1 MVNMFSKARVSNL
14 IAGGTIAFTLYAIV
28 FQVIQ
33 VDQLL
38 VLSTLSGFAGKHLW
52 DSTQA

>member
-1 MVNMFSKARVSNL
+1 MNNLFSKARVSNV
-14 IAGGTIAFTLYAIV
+14 IAGSTILFSLYAIV

>member
-1 MVNMFSKARVSNL
+1 MVNIFTKARVSNMV
-14 IAGGTIAFTLYAIV
+14 AGSTILFTLYAVV
-28 FQVIQ
+28 FQVIE

-52 DSTQA
+52 DSAQA

>member
-1 MVNMFSKARVSNL
+1 MKNVFSKARVSNVV
-14 IAGGTIAFTLYAIV
+14 AGGTILFTLYAVV
-28 FQVIQ
+28 FQIIQ

-52 DSTQA
+52 DSTQT